1 MIRTVIVDDEE
12 QARQALKK
20 LLDEFFPEVVVLGE
34 AENAKDAFA
43 LFKELKPDLVFLDVM
58 LQNVTGFDIL
68 EQYREYSFSVI
79 FVTAHSEYAFES
91 IRTNAIDYLLK
102 PLRIRDLRIAL
113 ERVKEK
119 MFSQQEFDSHIIV
132 RSTSFDQHSN
142 ITIIPDS
149 TGFSVIRMDEIIRCE
164 ASRNYSVIYLESG
177 KQVVAVRGISD
188 LEQAWE
194 GFGFVRVHKS
204 HLVNLYSIRKYI
216 RGRGGELEM
225 MDGSIIPVA
234 RERKDSVLEKFM
246 R

>member
-132 RSTSFDQHSN
+132 RSTSFDQ
-142 ITIIPDS
+142 
-149 TGFSVIRMDEIIRCE
+149 
-164 ASRNYSVIYLESG
+164 L
-177 KQVVAVRGISD
+177 GIWQTSC
-188 LEQAWE
+188 
-194 GFGFVRVHKS
+194 R
-204 HLVNLYSIRKYI
+204 RK
-216 RGRGGELEM
+216 GN
-225 MDGSIIPVA
+225 
-234 RERKDSVLEKFM
+234 
-246 R
+246 